1 MDGLAKDRPQRKR
14 SRRKIDIPRGS
25 LAIMDG
31 RELRGQI
38 NPCGGGKFEV
48 LDSTGRHVGFFKSL
62 PEAMR
67 ALPHA

>member
-25 LAIMDG
+25 LAVMDG

-38 NPCGGGKFEV
+38 NPCGGKFEV
-48 LDSTGRHVGFFKSL
+48 LDSTGRHAGFFKSL